1 MILSL
6 RRILIFFY
14 HHHPWVHGCTYPC
27 SHMNATHIVCV
38 CTCMCALT
46 WVHTCDWI
54 HLHICMCV
62 WRPENNLKCC
72 SSRGNVYLIFWDRV
86 SQWPRTCDH
95 LTSQRNL
102 PIFTSPEL
110 SNMCY
115 LTWIVE
121 IELRPSGLYMTL
133 QALYRLS
140 QIPAPIIS
148 GEQSRKLLIYLCC

>member
-1 MILSL
+1 MEPN
-6 RRILIFFY
+6 RAFLIHFWWYWVWEEFWSFFITITL
-14 HHHPWVHGCTYPC
+14 GCMGA
-27 SHMNATHIVCV
+27 HTHVVIWMQHTLCV

-140 QIPAPIIS
+140 
-148 GEQSRKLLIYLCC
+148 